1 METRKL
7 YYEDCMLREFSA
19 VVTGCAETKG
29 GFLVTLDQTG
39 FYPEGGGQPCD
50 IGTLGGVA
58 VVDVQEKDEQILH
71 LCDGA
76 LTVGSTVTGKIDWS
90 RRFDLM
96 QQHTGEH
103 IVSGIIHALYGA
115 HNVGFHMGNDVITI
129 DFDVAIPADALS
141 EIQQKANQAIFEN
154 LPVLC
159 TYPRSEALPGIPYRS
174 KKALLWPVRIVEIP
188 GYDICACCGVHV
200 AYTGQIGM
208 IKLLSC
214 VKFHEGVRM
223 EMVCGWRAMELM
235 DKVFEQNRQVS
246 QAFSAKILETGAAA
260 RRMNEAFNTEKFR
273 ATGLTRQLFELIAG
287 GYARQGDVVHFAEGL
302 EPTAIRELAD
312 KIATV
317 CDGTAAVFSGSDKDG
332 YGVCMV
338 NKSADIK
345 ALGQAMNQELDGR
358 GGGKPG
364 FFQGSVKATKA
375 QILAFFAR

>member
-1 METRKL
+1 METLKL
-7 YYEDCMLREFSA
+7 FYEDCNLKEFSA
-19 VVTGCAETKG
+19 VVTGCEETKG
-29 GFLVTLDQTG
+29 GFLVTLDQTA

-50 IGTLGGVA
+50 TGTLGNVA

-76 LTVGSTVTGKIDWS
+76 LTVGSTVTGKIDWN

-96 QQHTGEH
+96 QQHSGEH
-103 IVSGIIHALYGA
+103 IVSGIIHAMYGA

-129 DFDVAIPADALS
+129 DFDVAIPTDALS

-159 TYPRSEALPGIPYRS
+159 TYPPAEALPGIPYRS
-174 KKALLWPVRIVEIP
+174 KKALAWPVRIVEVP

-223 EMVCGWRAMELM
+223 EMVCGWRAMDLM
-235 DKVFEQNRQVS
+235 DQVFEQNRQVS

-260 RRMNEAFNTEKFR
+260 RRMNDALNAEKFR
-273 ATGLTRQLFELIAG
+273 TTGLTRQVFALIAG
-287 GYARQGDVVHFAEGL
+287 GYAHQGDVVHFAEGL
-302 EPTAIRELAD
+302 EPAAIRELAD

-345 ALGQAMNQELDGR
+345 ALGQAMNQELCGR